1 MDLNAL
7 DAYWMRCMLCVVI
20 FGCTHRVQ
28 TVHFINDSATTTTT
42 RPWVSRF
49 DSWGLIVLT
58 GTDIVVFVSVTIVL
72 ET

>member
-28 TVHFINDSATTTTT
+28 TVHFFNDSAT
-42 RPWVSRF
+42 RPWVSMF